1 MKPQEVYAYRMT
13 HDNGFAPNPYYERLT
28 LACCK
33 KTMRKKIGK
42 RWHDNPE
49 GLRNAGI
56 YLVGIA
62 GVKLIEGPKNPRKTT
77 KKNPKN
83 FLKRKIRG
91 SQIIYIAQVTDILT
105 FQEYWD
111 KGESWTEEKK
121 PHGNLQERF
130 KSDSSALDAEVGER
144 GDNVYNPAFSEPDE
158 IAKEPL
164 SFHKKLN
171 QSNAESRTTD
181 LSGEYVLVSDTFVYF
196 GDCSKLKTA
205 DNALFEPVEKQRENV
220 RLYDK
225 GGNTDPKGHY
235 ICKGVGHVTMS
246 EEEAPENKEGDL
258 FKFIEKWVTPGEG
271 KIYGAPISLN
281 CSNHGECFPCS
292 LMEQCALNHAPA
304 TSPMPR
310 ILS

>member
-1 MKPQEVYAYRMT
+1 MAQSKLEKPQEVYAYKMK
-13 HDNGFAPNPYYERLT
+13 HDNGFAPNPYYGRLT

-33 KTMRKKIGK
+33 KPMREIIGK
-42 RWHDNPE
+42 QWHGNPE

-62 GVKLIEGPKNPRKTT
+62 GKELIKEN
-77 KKNPKN
+77 NPKG
-83 FLKRKIRG
+83 FLDRKIRG

-111 KGESWTEEKK
+111 KGERWTEEKK

-130 KSDSSALDAEVGER
+130 KSGSSALDAEVGER

-158 IAKEPL
+158 IAEEPL
-164 SFHKKLN
+164 SFHKRLN
-171 QSNAESRTTD
+171 QSDAKHREQRKDD
-181 LSGEYVLVSDTFVYF
+181 LEGKYVLVSDTFVYF

-220 RLYDK
+220 RLYDE
-225 GGNTDPKGHY
+225 GGHPIQGGHY
-235 ICKGVGHVTMS
+235 ICQNRKYKPMS
-246 EEEAPENKEGDL
+246 KEQAPENMEGDL
-258 FKFIEKWVTPGEG
+258 FEFIEKWVTPGEG

-281 CSNHGECFPCS
+281 C
-292 LMEQCALNHAPA
+292 
-304 TSPMPR
+304 R
-310 ILS
+310 K